1 VQAAKAKKWKT
12 GKLTPVFLY
21 VIIYVENYKRSV
33 YMKNIIIGSEGYIGS
48 HLKKLMDADTM
59 DKDGAPTFLV
69 DIRKH
74 FELDHVYDN
83 VVFLAALVN
92 VGESNSNPFNYLDTN
107 IAGLIHT
114 LHTVKTKHFIFASS
128 GTASKPDSIYGLSKN
143 MGEKIVEDYCKK
155 HGIAYTIFRFYNV
168 IGNAYNIQP
177 TNKDGLFYN
186 LIKAVDTKTFN
197 IYGYD
202 YNTPDGTAIRDYIHV
217 MEVCNSIVKSL
228 DNPSNSIESL
238 GTGKG
243 YSVLEITKKF
253 MEVNNV
259 EFHIEFKGRR
269 DGDLEKT
276 VLDNPSTY
284 YEKIYSLDR
293 LLKI

>member
-1 VQAAKAKKWKT
+1 
-12 GKLTPVFLY
+12 
-21 VIIYVENYKRSV
+21 
-33 YMKNIIIGSEGYIGS
+33 MKNIIVGSEGYIGS
-48 HLKKLMDADTM
+48 HLKRTMNADTL
-59 DKDGAPTFLV
+59 DKDGAPTFLM
-69 DIRKH
+69 DIRKN
-74 FELDHVYDN
+74 FEFNHEYDN

-92 VGESNSNPFNYLDTN
+92 VGESNSNPFDYFNTN
-107 IAGLIHT
+107 IAGLINT
-114 LHTVKTKHFIFASS
+114 LEGIKTKHFIFASS
-128 GTASKPDSIYGLSKN
+128 GTAAKPDSIYGLSKN
-143 MGEKIVEDYCKK
+143 IGEKIVEDYCTK

-168 IGNAYNIQP
+168 IGNEYDIQP

-217 MEVCNSIVKSL
+217 MEVCESIVKSL
-228 DNPSNSIESL
+228 DSPANSIESL
-238 GTGKG
+238 GTGTG

-259 EFHIEFKGRR
+259 EFNIEFKGRR

-276 VLDNPSTY
+276 VLDNPSKY
-284 YEKIYSLDR
+284 YQKIYSLER

>member
-1 VQAAKAKKWKT
+1 
-12 GKLTPVFLY
+12 
-21 VIIYVENYKRSV
+21 
-33 YMKNIIIGSEGYIGS
+33 MKNIIIGSEGYIGS

-59 DKDGAPTFLV
+59 DKDGAPKFLI
-69 DIRKH
+69 DIRKD
-74 FELDHVYDN
+74 FSMSNLYDN

-92 VGESNSNPFNYLDTN
+92 VGESNSRPFDYLSTN

-114 LHTVKTKHFIFASS
+114 LQGVKTKHFIFASS
-128 GTASKPDSIYGLSKN
+128 GTAAKPDSIYGLSKN
-143 MGEKIVEDYCKK
+143 IGEKIVEDYCTKN
-155 HGIAYTIFRFYNV
+155 GIAYTIFRFYNV
-168 IGNAYNIQP
+168 IGNEHNIQP

-197 IYGYD
+197 IYGNDYD
-202 YNTPDGTAIRDYIHV
+202 TPDGTAIRDYIHV
-217 MEVCNSIVKSL
+217 MEVCASIVKSL

-238 GTGKG
+238 GTGIG

-253 MEVNNV
+253 MEVNDV
-259 EFHIEFKGRR
+259 EFNIEFKGRR

-276 VLDNPSTY
+276 VLNNPSTY
-284 YEKIYSLDR
+284 YEKTYSLDR